1 MNHTVE
7 CVRCLGCYIQNSLRP
22 VFFYFFVVVVGVWN
36 NFGFKSTIESF
47 NDVVSSYKEIFD
59 VIDHFGC
66 ERKLLSDSKNLFEWV
81 ITLSHSASFGLF
93 IWQSQNQCQ
102 NLKKKKKQN
111 KTIFVNFNLMCKITR
126 ATITIEADDQA
137 QSCVISFI
145 LSISRYLF
153 ALSRYIYPSHRYW
166 LVGWLVYFLEFLL
179 PNIKLGTSF

>member
-1 MNHTVE
+1 MSDHSIS
-7 CVRCLGCYIQNSLRP
+7 LGI
-22 VFFYFFVVVVGVWN
+22 VWSVHLAKP
-36 NFGFKSTIESF
+36 KSMPE
-47 NDVVSSYKEIFD
+47 
-59 VIDHFGC
+59 
-66 ERKLLSDSKNLFEWV
+66 FEE
-81 ITLSHSASFGLF
+81 
-93 IWQSQNQCQ
+93 
-102 NLKKKKKQN
+102 KKKQN